1 MFYPGHVSMP
11 TVGEGVSCFPPAL
24 LIVLSMRTG
33 VIRYKQIDCHLQE
46 LTFRIQLSEQ
56 LMKRLFC
63 FLFTVLSWG
72 FPHLTDAGCCRRKQ
86 GIHDNDEWLWHTIV
100 EDNRWPDRSF
110 YLPSIYFSFSS
121 TLLSS
126 PSSVPEMWNTS
137 YLENKTCW
145 QPTVQSNSWLFKL
158 AAHIMHYGG
167 VLSSHSRC
175 YQSDLHP
182 FCLLRGCSVTS
193 VRQLRALQE
202 RMISMWL
209 FTMRDLLCRAFSL
222 TICSASSFY
231 SCFQVENLHSVVSVH
246 HAIFLH

>member
-1 MFYPGHVSMP
+1 
-11 TVGEGVSCFPPAL
+11 
-24 LIVLSMRTG
+24 
-33 VIRYKQIDCHLQE
+33 
-46 LTFRIQLSEQ
+46 
-56 LMKRLFC
+56 MKRLFC

-110 YLPSIYFSFSS
+110 YLPSIYFSFF
-121 TLLSS
+121 
-126 PSSVPEMWNTS
+126 NTS
-137 YLENKTCW
+137 LKSFLCSWDVKYVLSGEQDMLTADC
-145 QPTVQSNSWLFKL
+145 PVQLLTFLNWL
-158 AAHIMHYGG
+158 HISCTMWG

-202 RMISMWL
+202 RMISTWL

>member
-110 YLPSIYFSFSS
+110 YLPSIHFSFSS
-121 TLLSS
+121 KLLSS

-167 VLSSHSRC
+167 C
-175 YQSDLHP
+175 P
-182 FCLLRGCSVTS
+182 FVK
-193 VRQLRALQE
+193 
-202 RMISMWL
+202 
-209 FTMRDLLCRAFSL
+209 
-222 TICSASSFY
+222 
-231 SCFQVENLHSVVSVH
+231 
-246 HAIFLH
+246 